1 MTHGPQTPVISVA
14 TVAGSQRQR
23 VRRLLADL
31 AAQTI
36 ADRIEVLVVDCRP
49 ELGGLDPPPGLRLR
63 VLGGKSLSFGQARAE
78 AARSA
83 RAEIVAYLEDHCYPE
98 PGWAEALAAAYRESW
113 ASVGYAVDSA
123 NPRRLGSR
131 INHLAHYGQWLSPRR
146 GRTATLAGNNVSYR
160 RAALLGLDSDLGAML
175 GADYNVHASFR
186 RRGLV
191 LASEPAARV
200 RHENEETVLSACR
213 SGFVY
218 SRQLAH
224 ERARLERWGRTQR
237 FGRAAGILVG
247 GPLARL
253 AGLVQASVRHPGRL
267 GRVVIY
273 LPAILAAYMSSA
285 MGESIGYLLGSGSA
299 TERLMYWEVDAPRAD
314 GP

>member
-1 MTHGPQTPVISVA
+1 MMHGPQTPVVSVA

-36 ADRIEVLVVDCRP
+36 AGRIEVLVVDCRP

-63 VLGGKSLSFGQARAE
+63 VLGGESLSFGQARAK

-98 PGWAEALAAAYRESW
+98 PAWAEALVAAYRGPW
-113 ASVGYAVDSA
+113 ASVGYAVGSA
-123 NPRRLGSR
+123 NPRTLGSR
-131 INHLAHYGQWLSPRR
+131 INHLAQYGQWLSPRP
-146 GRTATLAGNNVSYR
+146 GRAATLAGNNVSYR
-160 RAALLGLDSDLGAML
+160 RAALFELNADLDAML
-175 GADYNVHASFR
+175 GADYNIHASLR
-186 RRGLV
+186 RRRLV
-191 LASEPAARV
+191 LASEPEARV
-200 RHENEETVLSACR
+200 RHENEESVLSACR

-218 SRQLAH
+218 SRQLGH
-224 ERARLERWGRTQR
+224 ERALVERWRRSQR

-247 GPLARL
+247 GPLTRL
-253 AGLVQASVRHPGRL
+253 AGLVRASVRHPGRL
-267 GRVVIY
+267 GRIVIY
-273 LPAILAAYMSSA
+273 LPGILAAYMSSA
-285 MGESIGYLLGSGSA
+285 IGESVGYLLGPGSA

-314 GP
+314 GS